1 EVEALGSPDAVEQ
14 LRGELGDPGREA
26 AHHAGR
32 EGLADQA
39 AQLAVLRRIH
49 AYEIAAAEER
59 EVALRRHDLAEVGR
73 EGGGIGE
80 HALHVGVSEHLPDA
94 VLVVMD
100 RPGVALLPEPGEHG
114 IEAGRGRLGRW
125 CRGLHRTSLLRRP
138 SHATLAATAGKA
150 VFTRRPDDAAS
161 HVLSLSA

>member
-1 EVEALGSPDAVEQ
+1 AVEQ

-49 AYEIAAAEER
+49 AHEIAAAEER

-73 EGGGIGE
+73 EGAE
-80 HALHVGVSEHLPDA
+80 VRDDALHLRVSEHLPDA
-94 VLVVMD
+94 VLLVVME
-100 RPGVALLPEPGEHG
+100 RSGVALLPEPGEHG
-114 IEAGRGRLGRW
+114 VEAWRGLGRR
-125 CRGLHRTSLLRRP
+125 CRSLHRASLPRR
-138 SHATLAATAGKA
+138 SLHATPAATAGKA
-150 VFTRRPDDAAS
+150 GLTQ
-161 HVLSLSA
+161 